1 MLGIKITCVNLSSS
15 NSRAIQLWYEL
26 VFVRSVIPE
35 VVPREMLRKQLHLYP
50 AGPNWT
56 ERDTIYETLPT
67 RAGFLLQ

>member
-35 VVPREMLRKQLHLYP
+35 MVPREMLRKQLHLYP
-50 AGPNWT
+50 AGPN
-56 ERDTIYETLPT
+56 
-67 RAGFLLQ
+67 